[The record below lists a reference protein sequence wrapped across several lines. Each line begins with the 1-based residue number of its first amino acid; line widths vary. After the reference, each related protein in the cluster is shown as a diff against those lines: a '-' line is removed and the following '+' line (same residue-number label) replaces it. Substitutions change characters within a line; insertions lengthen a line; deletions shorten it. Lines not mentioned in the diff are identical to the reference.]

1 MENNCDIEIGDI
13 DKETGLGYTLSIING
28 KYKIIIMY
36 WLSVYSVIRY
46 NELKRNIGTISHK
59 TLSLAL
65 KALEKDGVIVRKE
78 YPQIPPKVEYSLSLR
93 GESLIPILDIMCK
106 WGEENCNWFKEK
118 LS

>member
-1 MENNCDIEIGDI
+1 MSRAKEKVKPVHFQKCAVITALEIIGGKWRLPI
-13 DKETGLGYTLSIING
+13 IWELSS
-28 KYKIIIMY
+28 YE
-36 WLSVYSVIRY
+36 SIRY